1 MNVSSPLWDS
11 PKQNST
17 PSTNQ
22 TANPLSSM
30 ASVSTQPA
38 RLIKLYGEALTN
50 TSSELVE
57 SPTTTSGASY
67 PTVTVDTG
75 FSQSQ
80 TDEIVAAVARAAS
93 GNYLWTFKSF
103 WYIAVIV
110 TALTIIV
117 PLVAGG
123 KFRVLLRFS
132 YNYQH
137 YWHFAVLVIILAVPI
152 VLDLF
157 IPPLV
162 FTLIFALP
170 QWLFCLWQLLKAH
183 FTRKQRKRWTVYA
196 TLLIFCVGID
206 LLPQNTMRVAQ
217 VTYFGYNI
225 GITGFLPPLYLFI
238 FWIQPTSSVFSKGGV
253 TALVERLTPEVIK
266 NWDPSR
272 VYTKH
277 PKVFSSCTFVLLEAL
292 NACLSTYVPEGVYL
306 PPVLLPFI
314 FYGGDKVMYGFQKGR
329 WLSLMI
335 WFGLFGVLAASAM
348 LILYTPIK
356 VIGPVVLFPSL
367 YILIVKWLKT
377 RYDRRHRGAEA

>member
-17 PSTNQ
+17 SSTTQ

-38 RLIKLYGEALTN
+38 RLIKLYREALTS
-50 TSSELVE
+50 TSSPLVE

-67 PTVTVDTG
+67 PTVIVDTG

-80 TDEIVAAVARAAS
+80 TDEIVAAVAKAAG

-123 KFRVLLRFS
+123 TFRVLLRFS

-157 IPPLV
+157 IPPLI
-162 FTLIFALP
+162 FELIFALP
-170 QWLFCLWQLLKAH
+170 QWLFCLWQLWKAYS
-183 FTRKQRKRWTVYA
+183 TRKQGKRWTVYA
-196 TLLIFCVGID
+196 TLLIFCVEID
-206 LLPQNTMRVAQ
+206 LLPQNTMQVAH
-217 VTYFGYNI
+217 VTYFGDNI

-238 FWIQPTSSVFSKGGV
+238 FWIQPTSSVLSKGRV
-253 TALVERLTPEVIK
+253 IALVERLTPEVIK

-292 NACLSTYVPEGVYL
+292 NACFSTYIPGGVYL
-306 PPVLLPFI
+306 FTGLLPFTV
-314 FYGGDKVMYGFQKGR
+314 YGADKVMYWFEKR
-329 WLSLMI
+329 RPLSLMI
-335 WFGLFGVLAASAM
+335 WFGFFGILGASAM
-348 LILYTPIK
+348 LFLYTPAK
-356 VIGPVVLFPSL
+356 VIGPTVLFSSL
-367 YILIVKWLKT
+367 YILIVKWLET
-377 RYDRRHRGAEA
+377 RYERRHRGAEA